1 MRNEINIII
10 KKYEYRIKELEYCEL
25 LNEQYQKFFF
35 DKINKIILKKNIDIK
50 SNNDNI
56 NLESVDVE
64 NKKEDKDIFIKNLYK
79 KISKLTH
86 PDKTNNSY
94 FNDLYLKSKYYYDT
108 DNISGLIYISN
119 IIGLDIEIDEVNMN
133 KFLEDILFIENKIHF
148 LKTSLVWRW
157 NE

>member
-79 KISKLTH
+79 KISKLT
-86 PDKTNNSY
+86 Y
-94 FNDLYLKSKYYYDT
+94 E
-108 DNISGLIYISN
+108 ISIRI
-119 IIGLDIEIDEVNMN
+119 
-133 KFLEDILFIENKIHF
+133 
-148 LKTSLVWRW
+148 W
-157 NE
+157 